1 MHKHE
6 HFRPKFWSWFAQTVC
21 SLFCNIYEYIDRYI
35 GSFFKWYVYFI
46 EYICIYYVFIQEQ
59 VVHHVVDFQGDTAYE
74 LY

>member
-1 MHKHE
+1 M
-6 HFRPKFWSWFAQTVC
+6 
-21 SLFCNIYEYIDRYI
+21 YEYIDRYI
-35 GSFFKWYVYFI
+35 GSFFKLYMYFI